1 MAKNSYERLQKLFME
16 FQDKSGELFQYQI
29 ESRNGEGFVDITLP
43 FDTDSYTPDYIKMK
57 LFATEKDHETI
68 EDYEKIQYLLNPTEE
83 DKENRKW
90 KRNSTVLNRM
100 TEKFLKNPDS
110 GQKFP
115 EFIYSDITETELFG
129 YPPISSSDLM
139 SDKKGIWS
147 KNGFRKFELSVKD
160 MPDYITNV
168 SDCEVKISL
177 FWHTIDS
184 APLKNLVFEE
194 EIRYDKSKKKYY
206 AYIDTNRLGEV
217 VVQNRIE
224 SKHPRIL
231 GRFEIHNVLSD
242 KKIVYSFPII
252 ICLLNTEI
260 DEKGNND
267 YLQRGYVSI
276 DFGTSSTC
284 AAVKDVGRNRL
295 ITLSGQYGTNQV
307 TETAEQVT
315 EAAEQVTEAAEQTT
329 EAAEQ
334 TTEAANNIYEN
345 PTNLLIYNWDE
356 VFRQWDAVNGNCP
369 FFIKKS
375 AEVEEKMADYDSGYT
390 VLDEYQNVDEQD
402 GTRKME
408 AIIAELKMIPY
419 LLSKGKEKKFVPYL
433 DKTRATVQVIAN
445 VKEENQVKFNAIAF
459 YGYLLGRAINNPAA
473 GKLYKQY
480 HITYPAKFN
489 SKLRDMICAS
499 LAYGIKRAL
508 PEPLRTGKTSG
519 GKDLVEVSMKYSEP
533 EACVGAFV
541 GKQLKLG
548 TEKAKLFA
556 VYDLGGGT
564 MDFAFGMLRQAEG
577 EELERNDQVIKIF
590 GIDGDESYGGEKLIH
605 QLAYKIYKENQ
616 TEMEKHKIKFILPEG
631 EHNPKGFDGLISE
644 GDQIADINVNIFK
657 ERLARPLFKWKGET
671 ESKLTEMGIGAKD
684 VNHINL
690 TLKDAENEDQEI
702 DIVVKNVDDFLKEKI
717 GESIEAFKTV
727 LIANFEKNRAEL
739 EKYGVRF
746 DKNQLKDK
754 SNVEIFLGGNASKQ
768 HYVKE
773 LLGEQFQPDKI
784 HFIGEGQN
792 NENVSAEYEINSKT
806 AVAFG
811 QLSLGAYEIDHPAK
825 ENRPPFEYNVCFIDS
840 NDEII
845 TVIAKNEESGR
856 WFKANRIDKEN
867 HTTNLYCTKN
877 PTSKRES
884 LIPVQHEIKNAEDYI
899 DKNELTVYLRVH
911 NENTVE
917 YRLGKNAVVPSS
929 DEEPQEDMF
938 IVLG

>member
-1 MAKNSYERLQKLFME
+1 MAKNDYQKLQKLFME
-16 FQDKSGELFQYQI
+16 FQDKSGEFFQYQI

-57 LFATEKDHETI
+57 LFATEKDHETV
-68 EDYEKIQYLLNPTEE
+68 EDYDKIQYLLNPAEE
-83 DKENRKW
+83 DKENKKW

-100 TEKFLKNPDS
+100 TENFLKNPDK

-115 EFIYSDITETELFG
+115 EFTYSDITETELFG

-147 KNGFRKFELSVKD
+147 KNGFRKFELSVTG

-168 SDCEVKISL
+168 SDCEVKISV

-184 APLKNLVFEE
+184 TPLKNLVFEE

-217 VVQNRIE
+217 IVQNKIE

-267 YLQRGYVSI
+267 YLQSSYVSI

-295 ITLSGQYGTNQV
+295 ITLSGHYKNNQMN
-307 TETAEQVT
+307 ETIEQMP
-315 EAAEQVTEAAEQTT
+315 ENEEQTDENT
-329 EAAEQ
+329 EH
-334 TTEAANNIYEN
+334 TDGTVSNINIYEN

-356 VFRQWDAVNGNCP
+356 VFRQWDATNRNCP
-369 FFIKKS
+369 FFIKKDK
-375 AEVEEKMADYDSGYT
+375 EMEEKMADYDSGYT
-390 VLDEYQNVDEQD
+390 VLDEYQNVDEKD

-408 AIIAELKMIPY
+408 AIISELKMIPY

-445 VKEENQVKFNAIAF
+445 VKEENQVKFSAIAF

-473 GKLYKQY
+473 GKLYRKY
-480 HITYPAKFN
+480 YITYPAKFN
-489 SKLRDMICAS
+489 PELRDMICES
-499 LAYGIKRAL
+499 LAYGINRAL
-508 PEPLRTGKTSG
+508 PEPLRN
-519 GKDLVEVSMKYSEP
+519 GKDSKGKELVEVSMKYSEP

-548 TEKAKLFA
+548 SEKAKLFA

-564 MDFAFGMLRQAEG
+564 MDFAFGILRQAEG
-577 EELERNDQVIKIF
+577 DELDEADQVIKIF

-605 QLAYKIYKENQ
+605 QLAYKIYRDNQ
-616 TEMEKHKIKFILPEG
+616 TEMEKNKIKFILPEG

-644 GDQIADINVNIFK
+644 GDRIADINVNIFK
-657 ERLARPLFKWKGET
+657 ERLARPLFKWKEET
-671 ESKLTEMGIGAKD
+671 LSKLLDIVSEAVD
-684 VNHINL
+684 AEHVRL
-690 TLKDAENEDQEI
+690 TLKDAEDEDK
-702 DIVVKNVDDFLKEKI
+702 DITIKVDGVDDFIKEKI
-717 GESIEAFKTV
+717 DESITAFRTV
-727 LIANFEKNRAEL
+727 LVKNFEKNKSTLA
-739 EKYGVRF
+739 KYGIRF
-746 DKNQLKDK
+746 DEKQLKK
-754 SNVEIFLGGNASKQ
+754 NSSVEIFLGGNASKQ

-773 LLGEQFQPDKI
+773 LLEAQFQADKI

-792 NENVSAEYEINSKT
+792 DDNMSAEYNINSKT

-811 QLSLGAYEIDHPAK
+811 QLSLGNYKIEQPAK
-825 ENRPPFEYNVCFIDS
+825 TNRPPFEYNVCFIDS
-840 NDEII
+840 NDEIK
-845 TVIAKNEESGR
+845 TVIAKNEESGL
-856 WFKANRIDKEN
+856 WFKANRIDTEN
-867 HTTNLYCTKN
+867 GTTNLYCTKN

-884 LIPVQHEIKNAEDYI
+884 LIPVQHEIKDVEEYI
-899 DKNELTVYLRVH
+899 EKKELTVYLRVYQQ
-911 NENTVE
+911 NIVE
-917 YRLGKNAVVPSS
+917 YRLGKNAA
-929 DEEPQEDMF
+929 EPDSNETVQEDKL